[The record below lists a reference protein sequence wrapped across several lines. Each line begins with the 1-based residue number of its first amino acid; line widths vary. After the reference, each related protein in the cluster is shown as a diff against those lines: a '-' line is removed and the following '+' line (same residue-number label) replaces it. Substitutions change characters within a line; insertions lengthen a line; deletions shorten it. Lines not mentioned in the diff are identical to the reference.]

1 VAPRIQTT
9 VVPGV
14 GHGLISVQPET
25 VSKTVLQFL
34 KGA

>member
-1 VAPRIQTT
+1 

-25 VSKTVLQFL
+25 VSRTVLQFL